1 MQLNTLHQ
9 LQQIHM
15 ENKVTIFNPNAQLMH
30 QYLKKIKI
38 RNQTIDYD
46 IASKRISTTVFLC
59 IHDHYL
65 ELLKTKNA

>member
-1 MQLNTLHQ
+1 MKKCSYYKSFIDYIFTIQLNTLHQ

-15 ENKVTIFNPNAQLMH
+15 ENNVTIFNPNAQLMH

-46 IASKRISTTVFLC
+46 IASKRI
-59 IHDHYL
+59 
-65 ELLKTKNA
+65 